1 MEYKVKIEMLN
12 NLGSKYENVNL
23 NIVEQEQLNI
33 LVSKFFSADFETRE
47 KMLKD
52 EI

>member
-1 MEYKVKIEMLN
+1 MEYKVKVKKARQSDFE
-12 NLGSKYENVNL
+12 KVNL

-47 KMLKD
+47 KMLKY